1 VSAVCRQTGG
11 ISPEELQADLEFRIY
26 FLGGTMNVLVVGS
39 GGREHAICWKLT
51 QSKKLGKLYCAPGNP
66 GIGSVAQ
73 CVDIRVENIPA
84 LINFALENDI
94 GLTVIGPEIPLSMG
108 IVDEFE
114 KAGLKVFGPSRE
126 AALLESSKS
135 FAKEFMRRFAIP
147 TAAYEIFYGREE
159 ALEYL
164 KNKKFP
170 VVIKADGLAAGKGVI
185 IPKDLSE
192 ARIALEEIM
201 VNRVFGSAG
210 SKVVIE
216 DFLEGEEASYL
227 VFVDGSDIIPMVSAQ
242 DHKRV
247 FDNDQGP
254 NTGGMG
260 AYSPAPVLN
269 KSLENDTIN
278 NIILPV
284 IAGMA
289 QLGKKFKGVLY
300 AGLMLTKD
308 GPKVVEFNCR
318 FGDPET
324 QVILPRLKSDLLEI
338 LIACADGKASS
349 VTAQWDERPAVCVVM
364 ASGGYPGKYENGK
377 QINGLEEAGSTKDT
391 VVFHAGTASNNGEV
405 VSSGGRVLGVTALG
419 ANMRAAVDNA
429 YSAVSKISFEGA
441 QYRKDIAKRAFNR

>member
-1 VSAVCRQTGG
+1 
-11 ISPEELQADLEFRIY
+11 
-26 FLGGTMNVLVVGS
+26 MNVLVVGG

-51 QSKKLGKLYCAPGNP
+51 QSKKLGNLYCAPGNP
-66 GIGSVAQ
+66 GISAFAK
-73 CVDIRVENIPA
+73 CVNIRVENIPA
-84 LINFALENDI
+84 LIDFALNNDI
-94 GLTVIGPEIPLSMG
+94 GLTIIGPEVPLSMG

-135 FAKEFMRRFAIP
+135 FAKEFMRRYAIP
-147 TAAYEIFYGREE
+147 TAAYEIFYDKNE
-159 ALEYL
+159 ALSYL
-164 KNKKFP
+164 KDKKFP

-185 IPKDLSE
+185 IAKNFEE
-192 ARIALEEIM
+192 AKVSLEDIM
-201 VNRVFGSAG
+201 VNRVFGNAG

-216 DFLEGEEASYL
+216 DFLEGEEASFL
-227 VFVDGSDIIPMVSAQ
+227 VFVDGSNIIPMVSAQ
-242 DHKRV
+242 DHKRI

-269 KSLENDTIN
+269 KALENDTIN

-284 IAGMA
+284 VAGMA

-300 AGLMLTKD
+300 AGLMISSD

-338 LIACADGKASS
+338 LIACSDGKAATI
-349 VTAQWDERPAVCVVM
+349 TAEWDNRPAACVVM

-377 QINGLEEAGSTKDT
+377 IIKGLEDAGKLQNTMI
-391 VVFHAGTASNNGEV
+391 FHAGTAESNGEV
-405 VSSGGRVLGVTALG
+405 VTNGGRVLGVTSLG
-419 ANMRAAVDNA
+419 SDMRAAVDRA
-429 YSAVSKISFEGA
+429 YHAVSMISFEGA
-441 QYRKDIAKRAFNR
+441 HYRKDIAKRAFNR

>member
-1 VSAVCRQTGG
+1 
-11 ISPEELQADLEFRIY
+11 
-26 FLGGTMNVLVVGS
+26 MNVLVVGG
-39 GGREHAICWKLT
+39 GGREHAICWKLA
-51 QSKKLGKLYCAPGNP
+51 QSEKLGKLYCAPGNP
-66 GIGSVAQ
+66 GISAFAR
-73 CVDIRVENIPA
+73 CVNIRVENIPA
-84 LINFALENDI
+84 LIDFALNNDI
-94 GLTVIGPEIPLSMG
+94 GLTVIGPEVPLSMG

-135 FAKEFMRRFAIP
+135 FAKEFMRRYAIP
-147 TAAYEIFYGREE
+147 TAAYEIFYDKNE
-159 ALEYL
+159 ALSYL
-164 KNKKFP
+164 KDKKFP

-185 IPKDLSE
+185 IAKNFEE
-192 ARIALEEIM
+192 AKVSLEDIM
-201 VNRVFGSAG
+201 VNRVFGNAG

-216 DFLEGEEASYL
+216 DFLEGEEASFL
-227 VFVDGSDIIPMVSAQ
+227 VFVDGSNIIPMVSAQ
-242 DHKRV
+242 DHKRI

-269 KSLENDTIN
+269 KALENDTIN

-284 IAGMA
+284 VAGMA

-300 AGLMLTKD
+300 AGLMISSD

-338 LIACADGKASS
+338 LIACSDGKAATI
-349 VTAQWDERPAVCVVM
+349 TAEWDNRPAACVVM

-377 QINGLEEAGSTKDT
+377 IIKGLEDAGKLQNTMI
-391 VVFHAGTASNNGEV
+391 FHAGTAESNGEV
-405 VSSGGRVLGVTALG
+405 VTNGGRVLGVTSLG
-419 ANMRAAVDNA
+419 SDMRAAVDRA
-429 YSAVSKISFEGA
+429 YHAVSMISFEGA
-441 QYRKDIAKRAFNR
+441 HYRKDIAKRAFNR